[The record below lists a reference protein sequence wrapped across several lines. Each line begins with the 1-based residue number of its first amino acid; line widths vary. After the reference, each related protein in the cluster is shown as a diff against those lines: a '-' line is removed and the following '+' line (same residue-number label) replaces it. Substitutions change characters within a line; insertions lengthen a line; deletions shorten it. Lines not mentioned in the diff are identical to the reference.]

1 MSKDGDIMKLV
12 KITSRN
18 VYLLFED
25 SIDMTDDGMI
35 GGMLLATTDSKAL
48 PDFVSVAL
56 LKKDNIDT
64 FIIEDEENT
73 IWDVKVSKDGEEI
86 YIHLANQLL

>member
-35 GGMLLATTDSKAL
+35 GGMLLATTDFKAL

>member
-1 MSKDGDIMKLV
+1 MNKDGDIMKLV

-18 VYLLFED
+18 VYLLFEN
-25 SIDMTDDGMI
+25 SIELTDDGMI
-35 GGMLLATTDSKAL
+35 GGMLLGTTDSKSL

-73 IWDVKVSKDGEEI
+73 IWDVKVSKNGEE
-86 YIHLANQLL
+86 YYVHLANQLL

>member
-1 MSKDGDIMKLV
+1 MSKDGDVMKLI
-12 KITSRN
+12 KIASKD

-25 SIDMTDDGMI
+25 SIDMTDDGI
-35 GGMLLATTDSKAL
+35 IVGMLLATTDSKAL
-48 PDFVSVAL
+48 PDFITVAL
-56 LKKDNIDT
+56 LKKDNIDA

-73 IWDVKVSKDGEEI
+73 IWDVKVSKNDEEI

>member
-35 GGMLLATTDSKAL
+35 GGLLLATTDSKAL